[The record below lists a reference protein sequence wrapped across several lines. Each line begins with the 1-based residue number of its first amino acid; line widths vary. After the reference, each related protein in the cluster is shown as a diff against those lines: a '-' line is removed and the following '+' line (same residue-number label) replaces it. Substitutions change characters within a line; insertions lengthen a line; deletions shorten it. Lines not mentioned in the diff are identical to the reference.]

1 MRTKLLHRIVF
12 VALALG
18 SVSTLS
24 AQLDRATLTGA
35 VTDKTGAVVKPLRV
49 GHNRSEDI
57 AYSRGALWLAT
68 PRDNAVT
75 KLSTSNPDPIP
86 ISVGQFPRQLTVS
99 RDTVYVTNYNSSDLT
114 MIDAK
119 SSRVL
124 GDPLEVSV
132 SPFSLSV
139 SADDKTL
146 WVGSQPEDRL
156 TKIATGRGG

>member
-1 MRTKLLHRIVF
+1 MPFGT
-12 VALALG
+12 
-18 SVSTLS
+18 
-24 AQLDRATLTGA
+24 
-35 VTDKTGAVVKPLRV
+35 VVKSVRV

-99 RDTVYVTNYNSSDLT
+99 RNTVYVTNYNSSDLT
-114 MIDAK
+114 VIDAK
-119 SSRVL
+119 TSRVV

-156 TKIATGRGG
+156 TRIATGRGG